1 MKGQRQWQYNCWS
14 SGPCSPQPCAAL
26 GALHYSHPLASGQS
40 PCRRRL
46 LLLLLCTTLHGRV
59 SRAGER
65 IHSIKTGSGDPM
77 VQNLY
82 HHRPAHHL
90 KSVRAPWLWLLLW
103 LEWALWFSP
112 PVTLSPSPNY
122 LISPTLGGEQS
133 ISPLG
138 TPKRPIGLLAL
149 PNPSWFLFSFTKPL
163 LVFNFL
169 RFVLWWATIK
179 FINFDIFNC
188 YCCILNLVG
197 KTTKSQIISF
207 WDSKWSMRIVAM
219 PILIGFDFFFTFL
232 NIQNWSY

>member
-1 MKGQRQWQYNCWS
+1 MKGQRQWLYNCWS

-138 TPKRPIGLLAL
+138 TPKRWKRNSWEIFLLTVWKTWDSFTFGICFRFSLLAV
-149 PNPSWFLFSFTKPL
+149 L
-163 LVFNFL
+163 LECNNRYFL
-169 RFVLWWATIK
+169 RSMMFFLSR
-179 FINFDIFNC
+179 INTA
-188 YCCILNLVG
+188 LVG
-197 KTTKSQIISF
+197 
-207 WDSKWSMRIVAM
+207 D
-219 PILIGFDFFFTFL
+219 
-232 NIQNWSY
+232 